1 MIPNNFEYFA
11 PKSVPEAWSLLSK
24 YQEDVKVLAGGHSL
38 LPQMKLRLAAPKYV
52 VDIGRIPGLAYIKEA
67 SGKISI
73 GALTTHYALE
83 SSALLKQ
90 KCPLLSETAAA
101 IGDVQV
107 RNRGTIGGSL
117 VHADPAADWPAAVLA
132 LDAELK
138 VIGKSGERTIKAED
152 FFVEMMTTAIQPTE
166 LLTEIQIPQLP
177 ARTGSTYLKMHQ
189 KASGFAI
196 VGVAARV
203 TLDASQ
209 VCQEVGIGITGVTS
223 KAYRAK
229 SVEIELTGKKLDS
242 AAIKQAAQ
250 KATDGIEALA
260 DLHASSEYRSHLSR
274 VYTRRAL
281 EAALSRVK

>member
-11 PKSVPEAWSLLSK
+11 PKSVPEALSLLSK

>member
-11 PKSVPEAWSLLSK
+11 PKSVPEALSLLSK

-67 SGKISI
+67 SGKVSI

>member
-1 MIPNNFEYFA
+1 MIPSNFEYFA
-11 PKSVPEAWSLLSK
+11 PKSVPEALSLLNK

-67 SGKISI
+67 DGKISI

-132 LDAELK
+132 LNAELK

-166 LLTEIQIPQLP
+166 LLTEIRIPQLP

-196 VGVAARV
+196 VGVAVRM
-203 TLDASQ
+203 TLDANQ
-209 VCQEVGIGITGVTS
+209 VCQEVSIGITGVTS

-229 SVEIELTGKKLDS
+229 SVEAELRGKKLDS